1 MEAYE
6 AYKSLH
12 SIGNNENQKCMESK
26 IHEGI

>member
-6 AYKSLH
+6 TYASLQ
-12 SIGNNENQKCMESK
+12 SIGNNENKKFMESK